1 MTQEKWQDTLVS
13 IKNKV
18 CTARNA
24 KIAAAFCVVCVVA
37 TAGGHYYLHQQHLA
51 RHAERVDA
59 MAQMTKAQ
67 ADQHNISL
75 ISEDQ
80 ACAATAQAIGKD
92 ESELDFKEIALF
104 DMSSAKHG
112 PKDGRKDDRKG
123 DHKEK
128 AKDRDRKGDERG
140 DQRGPEGMKPG
151 RPGEEKAD
159 AAAGA
164 TAKAAPDGQAGNQS
178 APMTPPQGQPP
189 MTASGQPGQPDMKGQ
204 PPQGAMPQ
212 RAFHPMYKVRVTSGS
227 VRYDVLVDA
236 TNGTVIHTEIED

>member
-80 ACAATAQAIGKD
+80 ACAAAAQAIGKD
-92 ESELDFKEIALF
+92 ESELTFKEIALF
-104 DMSSAKHG
+104 DMNSAKHG
-112 PKDGRKDDRKG
+112 PKDGRKGDRK
-123 DHKEK
+123 EK
-128 AKDRDRKGDERG
+128 PKDKDRKGDERG
-140 DQRGPEGMKPG
+140 EQRGPEGMKAG
-151 RPGEEKAD
+151 RPGAD

-164 TAKAAPDGQAGNQS
+164 TAKAAADGQADKQVI
-178 APMTPPQGQPP
+178 PMTPPQGQP
-189 MTASGQPGQPDMKGQ
+189 DRNGQ

-212 RAFHPMYKVRVTSGS
+212 NAFHPMYKVRVTSGS

>member
-51 RHAERVDA
+51 RHAERIDA

-80 ACAATAQAIGKD
+80 ACAAAAQAIGKD
-92 ESELDFKEIALF
+92 ESELTFKEIALF
-104 DMSSAKHG
+104 DMNSAKHG
-112 PKDGRKDDRKG
+112 PKDGRKGDRKE
-123 DHKEK
+123 KPK
-128 AKDRDRKGDERG
+128 AKDRKGDERG
-140 DQRGPEGMKPG
+140 EQRGPEGMKAG
-151 RPGEEKAD
+151 RPGAD

-164 TAKAAPDGQAGNQS
+164 TAKAAADGQADKQVI
-178 APMTPPQGQPP
+178 PMTLPQ
-189 MTASGQPGQPDMKGQ
+189 GQ

-212 RAFHPMYKVRVTSGS
+212 NAFHPMYKVRITSGS

>member
-37 TAGGHYYLHQQHLA
+37 TAGGHYYLHQQHVA

-80 ACAATAQAIGKD
+80 ACAAAAQAIGKD
-92 ESELDFKEIALF
+92 ESELTFKEIALF
-104 DMSSAKHG
+104 DMNSAKHG
-112 PKDGRKDDRKG
+112 PKDGRK
-123 DHKEK
+123 EK
-128 AKDRDRKGDERG
+128 PKDKDRKGDERG
-140 DQRGPEGMKPG
+140 EQRGPEGMKAG
-151 RPGEEKAD
+151 RPGAD

-164 TAKAAPDGQAGNQS
+164 TAKAAADGQADKQVV
-178 APMTPPQGQPP
+178 PMTPPQGQP
-189 MTASGQPGQPDMKGQ
+189 DRNGQ

-212 RAFHPMYKVRVTSGS
+212 NAFHPMYKVRVTSGS

>member
-80 ACAATAQAIGKD
+80 ACAAAAQAIGKD
-92 ESELDFKEIALF
+92 ESELTFKEIALF
-104 DMSSAKHG
+104 DMNSAKHG
-112 PKDGRKDDRKG
+112 PKDGRKGDRKE
-123 DHKEK
+123 KPK
-128 AKDRDRKGDERG
+128 AKDRKGDERG
-140 DQRGPEGMKPG
+140 EQRGPEGMKAG
-151 RPGEEKAD
+151 RPGAD

-164 TAKAAPDGQAGNQS
+164 TAKAAADGQADKQVV
-178 APMTPPQGQPP
+178 PMTPPQGQP
-189 MTASGQPGQPDMKGQ
+189 DRNGQ

-212 RAFHPMYKVRVTSGS
+212 SAFHPMYKVRVTSGS

-236 TNGTVIHTEIED
+236 TNGTIIHTEIED

>member
-80 ACAATAQAIGKD
+80 ACAAAAQAIGKD
-92 ESELDFKEIALF
+92 ESELTFKEIALF
-104 DMSSAKHG
+104 DMNSAKHG
-112 PKDGRKDDRKG
+112 PKDGRK
-123 DHKEK
+123 
-128 AKDRDRKGDERG
+128 GDERG
-140 DQRGPEGMKPG
+140 EQRGPEGMKAG
-151 RPGEEKAD
+151 RPGAD

-164 TAKAAPDGQAGNQS
+164 TAKAAADGQADKQVV
-178 APMTPPQGQPP
+178 PMTPPQGQP
-189 MTASGQPGQPDMKGQ
+189 DRNGQ

-212 RAFHPMYKVRVTSGS
+212 NAFHPMYKVRVTSGS

>member
-80 ACAATAQAIGKD
+80 ACAAAAQAIGKD
-92 ESELDFKEIALF
+92 ESELTFKEIALF
-104 DMSSAKHG
+104 DMNSAKHG
-112 PKDGRKDDRKG
+112 PKDGRKGDRKEKPKDKDRKG
-123 DHKEK
+123 N
-128 AKDRDRKGDERG
+128 ERG
-140 DQRGPEGMKPG
+140 EQRGPEGMKAG
-151 RPGEEKAD
+151 RPGAD

-164 TAKAAPDGQAGNQS
+164 TAKAAADGQADKQVI
-178 APMTPPQGQPP
+178 PMTPPQGQP
-189 MTASGQPGQPDMKGQ
+189 DRNGQ

-212 RAFHPMYKVRVTSGS
+212 NAFHPMYKVRVTSGS

>member
-1 MTQEKWQDTLVS
+1 MTQEKWQDTLIS

-37 TAGGHYYLHQQHLA
+37 TAGGHYYLHQQHMA
-51 RHAERVDA
+51 RHAERVEA

-67 ADQHNISL
+67 AEQHNVSL

-80 ACAATAQAIGKD
+80 ACAAAAQAIGKD
-92 ESELDFKEIALF
+92 ESDLDFKEVALF

-112 PKDGRKDDRKG
+112 PKDERKEDRRGDRKDGPKDKDRKG
-123 DHKEK
+123 DK
-128 AKDRDRKGDERG
+128 KGE
-140 DQRGPEGMKPG
+140 QRGPEGMKAG
-151 RPGEEKAD
+151 RPGEKAD

-164 TAKAAPDGQAGNQS
+164 TAKAAPDSQADNQGV
-178 APMTPPQGQPP
+178 PMAPPQGQPP
-189 MTASGQPGQPDMKGQ
+189 TDAAGQPGQPDMKGQ
-204 PPQGAMPQ
+204 PPQGAVMQ
-212 RAFHPMYKVRVTSGS
+212 KAFHPMYKVRVTSGS

-236 TNGTVIHTEIED
+236 TNGSVIHTEIEE

>member
-80 ACAATAQAIGKD
+80 ACAAAAQAIGKD
-92 ESELDFKEIALF
+92 ESELTFKEIALF
-104 DMSSAKHG
+104 DMNSAKHG
-112 PKDGRKDDRKG
+112 PKDGRKVDRK
-123 DHKEK
+123 EK
-128 AKDRDRKGDERG
+128 PKDKDRKGDERG
-140 DQRGPEGMKPG
+140 EQRGPEGMKAG
-151 RPGEEKAD
+151 RPGAD

-164 TAKAAPDGQAGNQS
+164 TAKAAADGQADKQVV
-178 APMTPPQGQPP
+178 PMTPPQGQP
-189 MTASGQPGQPDMKGQ
+189 DRNGQ

-212 RAFHPMYKVRVTSGS
+212 NAFHPMYKVRVTSGS

>member
-59 MAQMTKAQ
+59 MTQMTKAQ
-67 ADQHNISL
+67 ADQRNISL

-80 ACAATAQAIGKD
+80 ACAAAAQAIGKD
-92 ESELDFKEIALF
+92 ESELTFKEIALF
-104 DMSSAKHG
+104 DMNSAKHG
-112 PKDGRKDDRKG
+112 PKDGRKGDRK
-123 DHKEK
+123 EK
-128 AKDRDRKGDERG
+128 PKDKDRKGDERG
-140 DQRGPEGMKPG
+140 EQRGPEGMKAG
-151 RPGEEKAD
+151 RPGAD

-164 TAKAAPDGQAGNQS
+164 TAKAAADGQADKQVD
-178 APMTPPQGQPP
+178 PMTPPQGQP
-189 MTASGQPGQPDMKGQ
+189 DRNGQ

-212 RAFHPMYKVRVTSGS
+212 NAFHPMYKVRVTSGS

>member
-13 IKNKV
+13 IKNKI

-80 ACAATAQAIGKD
+80 VCAAAAQAIGKD
-92 ESELDFKEIALF
+92 ESELTFKEIALF
-104 DMSSAKHG
+104 DMNSAKHG
-112 PKDGRKDDRKG
+112 PKDGRKGDRK
-123 DHKEK
+123 EK
-128 AKDRDRKGDERG
+128 PKDKDRKGDERG
-140 DQRGPEGMKPG
+140 EQRGPEGMKAG
-151 RPGEEKAD
+151 RPGAD
-159 AAAGA
+159 TAAGA
-164 TAKAAPDGQAGNQS
+164 TAKAPADGQADKQVV
-178 APMTPPQGQPP
+178 PMTPPQGQP
-189 MTASGQPGQPDMKGQ
+189 DRNGQ

-212 RAFHPMYKVRVTSGS
+212 NAFHPMYKVRVTSGS

>member
-80 ACAATAQAIGKD
+80 ACAAAAQAIGKD
-92 ESELDFKEIALF
+92 ESELTFKEIALF
-104 DMSSAKHG
+104 DMNSAKHG
-112 PKDGRKDDRKG
+112 PKDGRKGDRKE
-123 DHKEK
+123 KPK
-128 AKDRDRKGDERG
+128 AKDRKGDERG
-140 DQRGPEGMKPG
+140 EQRGPEGMKAG
-151 RPGEEKAD
+151 RPGAD

-164 TAKAAPDGQAGNQS
+164 TAKAAADGQADKQVV
-178 APMTPPQGQPP
+178 PMTPPQGQPDRN
-189 MTASGQPGQPDMKGQ
+189 GQL
-204 PPQGAMPQ
+204 PQGAMPQ
-212 RAFHPMYKVRVTSGS
+212 NAFHPMYKVRVTSGS

-236 TNGTVIHTEIED
+236 TNGTIIHTEIED

>member
-80 ACAATAQAIGKD
+80 ACAAAAQAIGKD
-92 ESELDFKEIALF
+92 ESELTFKEIALF
-104 DMSSAKHG
+104 DMNSAKHG
-112 PKDGRKDDRKG
+112 PKDGRKGKP
-123 DHKEK
+123 
-128 AKDRDRKGDERG
+128 KDKDRKGDERG
-140 DQRGPEGMKPG
+140 EQRGPEGMKAG
-151 RPGEEKAD
+151 RPGAD

-164 TAKAAPDGQAGNQS
+164 TAKAAADGQADKQVV
-178 APMTPPQGQPP
+178 PMTPPQGQP
-189 MTASGQPGQPDMKGQ
+189 DRNGQ

-212 RAFHPMYKVRVTSGS
+212 NAFHPMYKVRVTSGS

-236 TNGTVIHTEIED
+236 TNGTIIHTEIED

>member
-80 ACAATAQAIGKD
+80 AYAAAAQAIGKD
-92 ESELDFKEIALF
+92 ESELTFKEIALF
-104 DMSSAKHG
+104 DMNSAKHG
-112 PKDGRKDDRKG
+112 PKDGRKGDRK
-123 DHKEK
+123 EK
-128 AKDRDRKGDERG
+128 PKDKDRKGDERG
-140 DQRGPEGMKPG
+140 EQRGPEGMKAG
-151 RPGEEKAD
+151 RPGAD

-164 TAKAAPDGQAGNQS
+164 TAKAAADGQADKQVV
-178 APMTPPQGQPP
+178 PMTPPQGQP
-189 MTASGQPGQPDMKGQ
+189 DRNGQ

-212 RAFHPMYKVRVTSGS
+212 NAFHPMYKVRVTSGS

>member
-1 MTQEKWQDTLVS
+1 MTQEKWQNTLVS

-59 MAQMTKAQ
+59 MAQITKAQ

-80 ACAATAQAIGKD
+80 ACAAAAQAIGKD
-92 ESELDFKEIALF
+92 ESELTFKEIALF
-104 DMSSAKHG
+104 DMNSAKHG
-112 PKDGRKDDRKG
+112 PKDGRKGDRKE
-123 DHKEK
+123 KPK
-128 AKDRDRKGDERG
+128 AKDRKGDERG
-140 DQRGPEGMKPG
+140 EQRGPEGMKAG
-151 RPGEEKAD
+151 RPGAD

-164 TAKAAPDGQAGNQS
+164 TAKAAADGQADKQVI
-178 APMTPPQGQPP
+178 PMTPPQGQP
-189 MTASGQPGQPDMKGQ
+189 DRNGQ

-212 RAFHPMYKVRVTSGS
+212 NAFHPMYKVRVTSGS

>member
-24 KIAAAFCVVCVVA
+24 KMAAAFCVVCVVA

-80 ACAATAQAIGKD
+80 ACAAAAQAIGKD
-92 ESELDFKEIALF
+92 ESELTFKEIALF
-104 DMSSAKHG
+104 DMNSAKHG
-112 PKDGRKDDRKG
+112 PKDGRKGDRKE
-123 DHKEK
+123 KPK
-128 AKDRDRKGDERG
+128 AKDRKGDERG
-140 DQRGPEGMKPG
+140 EQRGPEGMKAG
-151 RPGEEKAD
+151 RPGAD

-164 TAKAAPDGQAGNQS
+164 TAKAAADGQADKQVV
-178 APMTPPQGQPP
+178 PMTPPQGQP
-189 MTASGQPGQPDMKGQ
+189 DRNGQ

-212 RAFHPMYKVRVTSGS
+212 NAFHPMYKVRVTSGS

-236 TNGTVIHTEIED
+236 TNGTIIHTEIED

>member
-80 ACAATAQAIGKD
+80 ACAAAAQAIGKD
-92 ESELDFKEIALF
+92 ESELTFKEIALF
-104 DMSSAKHG
+104 DMNSAKHG
-112 PKDGRKDDRKG
+112 PKDGRKGDRK
-123 DHKEK
+123 EK
-128 AKDRDRKGDERG
+128 PKDKDRKGDERG
-140 DQRGPEGMKPG
+140 EQRGPEGMKAGHPG
-151 RPGEEKAD
+151 AD

-164 TAKAAPDGQAGNQS
+164 TAKAAADGQADKQVV
-178 APMTPPQGQPP
+178 PMTPPQGQP
-189 MTASGQPGQPDMKGQ
+189 DRNGQ

-212 RAFHPMYKVRVTSGS
+212 NAFHPMYKVRVTSGS

>member
-24 KIAAAFCVVCVVA
+24 KIATAFCVVCVVA

-80 ACAATAQAIGKD
+80 ACAAAAQAIGKD
-92 ESELDFKEIALF
+92 ESELTFKEIALF
-104 DMSSAKHG
+104 DMNSAKHG
-112 PKDGRKDDRKG
+112 PKDGRKGDRK
-123 DHKEK
+123 EK
-128 AKDRDRKGDERG
+128 PKDKDRKGDERG
-140 DQRGPEGMKPG
+140 EQRGPEGMKAG
-151 RPGEEKAD
+151 RPGAD

-164 TAKAAPDGQAGNQS
+164 TAKAAADGQADKQVV
-178 APMTPPQGQPP
+178 PMTPPQGQP
-189 MTASGQPGQPDMKGQ
+189 DRNGQ

-212 RAFHPMYKVRVTSGS
+212 NAFHPMYKVRVTSGS

>member
-1 MTQEKWQDTLVS
+1 MTQEKWQDTLIS
-13 IKNKV
+13 IKHKV

-24 KIAAAFCVVCVVA
+24 KIAAAFCVVCVLA

-67 ADQHNISL
+67 ADQRNISL

-80 ACAATAQAIGKD
+80 ACAAAAQAIGKD
-92 ESELDFKEIALF
+92 ESELTFKEIALF

-112 PKDGRKDDRKG
+112 PKDGRKDDRK
-123 DHKEK
+123 EK
-128 AKDRDRKGDERG
+128 SKDKDRKGDERG
-140 DQRGPEGMKPG
+140 EQRDKDGMKAG
-151 RPGEEKAD
+151 RPGAD

-164 TAKAAPDGQAGNQS
+164 TAKAAPDGQADKQV
-178 APMTPPQGQPP
+178 APTTPPQGQP
-189 MTASGQPGQPDMKGQ
+189 DRNGQ

-212 RAFHPMYKVRVTSGS
+212 NAFHPMYKVRVTSGS

>member
-24 KIAAAFCVVCVVA
+24 KIAAAFCIVCVVA

-59 MAQMTKAQ
+59 MVQMTKAQ

-80 ACAATAQAIGKD
+80 ACAAAAQAIGKD
-92 ESELDFKEIALF
+92 ESELTFKEIALF
-104 DMSSAKHG
+104 DMNSAKYD
-112 PKDGRKDDRKG
+112 PKDGRKEKPKDKDRKG
-123 DHKEK
+123 
-128 AKDRDRKGDERG
+128 AERG
-140 DQRGPEGMKPG
+140 EQRGPEGMKAG
-151 RPGEEKAD
+151 RPGAD

-164 TAKAAPDGQAGNQS
+164 TAKAAADGQAYKQVV
-178 APMTPPQGQPP
+178 PMTPHQGQP
-189 MTASGQPGQPDMKGQ
+189 DRNGQ

-212 RAFHPMYKVRVTSGS
+212 NAFHPMYKVRVTSGS

>member
-80 ACAATAQAIGKD
+80 ACAAAAQAIGKD
-92 ESELDFKEIALF
+92 ESELTFKEIALF
-104 DMSSAKHG
+104 DMNSAKHG
-112 PKDGRKDDRKG
+112 PKDGRKEKP
-123 DHKEK
+123 K
-128 AKDRDRKGDERG
+128 AKDRKGDERG
-140 DQRGPEGMKPG
+140 EQRGPEGMKAG
-151 RPGEEKAD
+151 RPGAD

>member
-80 ACAATAQAIGKD
+80 ACAAAAQAIGKD

-112 PKDGRKDDRKG
+112 PKDGRK
-123 DHKEK
+123 EK
-128 AKDRDRKGDERG
+128 PKDKDRKGDERG
-140 DQRGPEGMKPG
+140 EQRGPEGMKAG
-151 RPGEEKAD
+151 RPGAD

-164 TAKAAPDGQAGNQS
+164 TAKATADGQAGNQS

>member
-80 ACAATAQAIGKD
+80 ACAAAAQAIGKD
-92 ESELDFKEIALF
+92 ESELTFKEIALF
-104 DMSSAKHG
+104 DMNSAKHG
-112 PKDGRKDDRKG
+112 PKDGRKGDRK
-123 DHKEK
+123 EK
-128 AKDRDRKGDERG
+128 PKDKDRKGDERG
-140 DQRGPEGMKPG
+140 EQRGPEGMKAG
-151 RPGEEKAD
+151 RPGAD

-164 TAKAAPDGQAGNQS
+164 TAKVAADGQADKQVI
-178 APMTPPQGQPP
+178 PMTSPQGQPP
-189 MTASGQPGQPDMKGQ
+189 TGAPQGQPDRNGQ

-212 RAFHPMYKVRVTSGS
+212 NAFHPMYKVRVTSGS

>member
-80 ACAATAQAIGKD
+80 ACAAAAQAIGKD
-92 ESELDFKEIALF
+92 ESELTFKEIALF
-104 DMSSAKHG
+104 DMNSAKHG
-112 PKDGRKDDRKG
+112 PKDGRKGDRK
-123 DHKEK
+123 EK
-128 AKDRDRKGDERG
+128 LKDKDRKGDERG
-140 DQRGPEGMKPG
+140 EQRGPEGMKAG
-151 RPGEEKAD
+151 RPGAD

-164 TAKAAPDGQAGNQS
+164 TAKAAADGQADKQIV
-178 APMTPPQGQPP
+178 PMTPPQGQPP
-189 MTASGQPGQPDMKGQ
+189 TGASQGQPDRNGQ

-212 RAFHPMYKVRVTSGS
+212 NAFHPMYKVRVTSGS

>member
-80 ACAATAQAIGKD
+80 ACAAAAQAIGKD
-92 ESELDFKEIALF
+92 ESELTFKEIALF
-104 DMSSAKHG
+104 DMNSAKHG
-112 PKDGRKDDRKG
+112 PKDGRKGKPKDKDRKG
-123 DHKEK
+123 N
-128 AKDRDRKGDERG
+128 ERG
-140 DQRGPEGMKPG
+140 EQRGPEGMKAG
-151 RPGEEKAD
+151 RPSAD

-164 TAKAAPDGQAGNQS
+164 TAKAAADGQADKQVI
-178 APMTPPQGQPP
+178 PMTPPQGQP
-189 MTASGQPGQPDMKGQ
+189 DRNGQ

-212 RAFHPMYKVRVTSGS
+212 NAFHPMYKVRVTSGS

>member
-80 ACAATAQAIGKD
+80 ACAAAAQAIGKD
-92 ESELDFKEIALF
+92 ESELTFKEIALF
-104 DMSSAKHG
+104 DTNSAKHG
-112 PKDGRKDDRKG
+112 PKDGRKGDRK
-123 DHKEK
+123 EK
-128 AKDRDRKGDERG
+128 PKDKDRKGDERG
-140 DQRGPEGMKPG
+140 EQRGPEGMKAG
-151 RPGEEKAD
+151 RPSAD

-164 TAKAAPDGQAGNQS
+164 TAKAAADGQADKQVV
-178 APMTPPQGQPP
+178 PMTPPQGQP
-189 MTASGQPGQPDMKGQ
+189 DRNGQ

-212 RAFHPMYKVRVTSGS
+212 NAFHPMYKVRVTSGS

>member
-80 ACAATAQAIGKD
+80 ACAAAAQAIGKD
-92 ESELDFKEIALF
+92 ESELTFKEIALF
-104 DMSSAKHG
+104 DMNSAKHG
-112 PKDGRKDDRKG
+112 PKDGRKEKP
-123 DHKEK
+123 K
-128 AKDRDRKGDERG
+128 AKDRKGDERG
-140 DQRGPEGMKPG
+140 EQRGPEGMKAG
-151 RPGEEKAD
+151 RPGAD

-164 TAKAAPDGQAGNQS
+164 TAKAAADGQADKQVV
-178 APMTPPQGQPP
+178 PMTPPQGQPP
-189 MTASGQPGQPDMKGQ
+189 TGALQGQPDRNGQ

-212 RAFHPMYKVRVTSGS
+212 NAFHPMYKVRVTSGS

>member
-51 RHAERVDA
+51 RHAERIDA

-80 ACAATAQAIGKD
+80 ACAAAAQAIGKD
-92 ESELDFKEIALF
+92 ESELTFKEIALF
-104 DMSSAKHG
+104 DMNSAKHG
-112 PKDGRKDDRKG
+112 PKDGRKGDRKE
-123 DHKEK
+123 KPK
-128 AKDRDRKGDERG
+128 AKDRKGDERG
-140 DQRGPEGMKPG
+140 EQRGPEGMKAG
-151 RPGEEKAD
+151 RLGAD

-164 TAKAAPDGQAGNQS
+164 TAKAAADGQADKQVI
-178 APMTPPQGQPP
+178 PMTPPQGQPP
-189 MTASGQPGQPDMKGQ
+189 
-204 PPQGAMPQ
+204 QGAMPQ
-212 RAFHPMYKVRVTSGS
+212 NAFHPMYKVRITSGS

>member
-80 ACAATAQAIGKD
+80 ACAAAAQAIGKD
-92 ESELDFKEIALF
+92 ESELTFKEIALF
-104 DMSSAKHG
+104 DMNSAKHG
-112 PKDGRKDDRKG
+112 PKDGRKGDRK
-123 DHKEK
+123 EK
-128 AKDRDRKGDERG
+128 PKDRDRKGDERG
-140 DQRGPEGMKPG
+140 EQRGPEGMKAG
-151 RPGEEKAD
+151 RPGAD

-164 TAKAAPDGQAGNQS
+164 TAKAAADGQADKQVV
-178 APMTPPQGQPP
+178 PMTPPQGQPP
-189 MTASGQPGQPDMKGQ
+189 TGAPQGQPDRNGQ

-212 RAFHPMYKVRVTSGS
+212 NAFHPMYKVRVTSGS

>member
-51 RHAERVDA
+51 RHAERIDA

-80 ACAATAQAIGKD
+80 ACAAAAQAIGKD
-92 ESELDFKEIALF
+92 ESELTFKEIALF
-104 DMSSAKHG
+104 DMNSAKHG
-112 PKDGRKDDRKG
+112 PKDGRKGDRKE
-123 DHKEK
+123 KPK
-128 AKDRDRKGDERG
+128 AKDRKGDERG
-140 DQRGPEGMKPG
+140 EQRGPEGMKAG
-151 RPGEEKAD
+151 RPGAD

-164 TAKAAPDGQAGNQS
+164 TAKAAADGQADKQVV
-178 APMTPPQGQPP
+178 PMTPPQGQP
-189 MTASGQPGQPDMKGQ
+189 DRNGQ

-212 RAFHPMYKVRVTSGS
+212 NAFHPMYKVRVTSGS

>member
-80 ACAATAQAIGKD
+80 ACAAAAQAIGKD
-92 ESELDFKEIALF
+92 ESELTFKEIALF
-104 DMSSAKHG
+104 DMNSAKHG
-112 PKDGRKDDRKG
+112 PKDGRKGDRKE
-123 DHKEK
+123 KPK
-128 AKDRDRKGDERG
+128 AKDRKGDERG
-140 DQRGPEGMKPG
+140 EQRGPEGTKAG
-151 RPGEEKAD
+151 RPGAD

-164 TAKAAPDGQAGNQS
+164 TAKAAADGQADKQVV
-178 APMTPPQGQPP
+178 PMTPPQGQP
-189 MTASGQPGQPDMKGQ
+189 DRNGQ

-212 RAFHPMYKVRVTSGS
+212 NAFHPMYKVRVTSGS

-236 TNGTVIHTEIED
+236 TNGTIIHTEIED

>member
-80 ACAATAQAIGKD
+80 ACAAAAQAIGKD
-92 ESELDFKEIALF
+92 ESELTFKEIALF
-104 DMSSAKHG
+104 DMNSAKHG
-112 PKDGRKDDRKG
+112 PKDGRKGDRKE
-123 DHKEK
+123 KPK
-128 AKDRDRKGDERG
+128 AKDRKGDERG
-140 DQRGPEGMKPG
+140 EQRGPEGMKAG
-151 RPGEEKAD
+151 RPGAD

-164 TAKAAPDGQAGNQS
+164 TAKAAADGQADKQVV
-178 APMTPPQGQPP
+178 PMTPPQGQP
-189 MTASGQPGQPDMKGQ
+189 DRNGQ

-212 RAFHPMYKVRVTSGS
+212 NAFHPMYKVRVTSGS

>member
-1 MTQEKWQDTLVS
+1 MTQEKWQDTHVS
-13 IKNKV
+13 IKNKD

-80 ACAATAQAIGKD
+80 ACAAAAQAIGKD
-92 ESELDFKEIALF
+92 ESELTFKEIALF
-104 DMSSAKHG
+104 DMNSAKHG
-112 PKDGRKDDRKG
+112 PKDGRKGDRK
-123 DHKEK
+123 EK
-128 AKDRDRKGDERG
+128 PKDKDRKGDERG
-140 DQRGPEGMKPG
+140 EQRGPEGMKAG
-151 RPGEEKAD
+151 RPGAD

-164 TAKAAPDGQAGNQS
+164 TAKAAADGQADKQVV
-178 APMTPPQGQPP
+178 PMTPPQGQP
-189 MTASGQPGQPDMKGQ
+189 DRNGQ
-204 PPQGAMPQ
+204 PPQGTMPQ
-212 RAFHPMYKVRVTSGS
+212 NAFHPMYKVRVTSGS

>member
-80 ACAATAQAIGKD
+80 ACAAAAQAIGKD
-92 ESELDFKEIALF
+92 ESELTFKEIALF
-104 DMSSAKHG
+104 DMNSAKHG
-112 PKDGRKDDRKG
+112 PKDGRK
-123 DHKEK
+123 EK
-128 AKDRDRKGDERG
+128 PKDKDRKGDERG
-140 DQRGPEGMKPG
+140 EQRGPEGMKAG
-151 RPGEEKAD
+151 RPGAD

-164 TAKAAPDGQAGNQS
+164 TAKATADGQADKQVV
-178 APMTPPQGQPP
+178 PMTPPQGQP
-189 MTASGQPGQPDMKGQ
+189 DRNGQ

-212 RAFHPMYKVRVTSGS
+212 NAFHPMYKVRVTSGS

>member
-80 ACAATAQAIGKD
+80 ACAAAAQAIGKD
-92 ESELDFKEIALF
+92 ESELTFKEIALF
-104 DMSSAKHG
+104 DMNSAKHG
-112 PKDGRKDDRKG
+112 PKDGRKGDRK
-123 DHKEK
+123 EK
-128 AKDRDRKGDERG
+128 PKDKDRKGDERG
-140 DQRGPEGMKPG
+140 EQRGPEGMKAG
-151 RPGEEKAD
+151 RPSEKAD

-164 TAKAAPDGQAGNQS
+164 TAKAAADGQADKQVV
-178 APMTPPQGQPP
+178 PMTPPQGQPP
-189 MTASGQPGQPDMKGQ
+189 TGAPQGQPDRNGQ

>member
-80 ACAATAQAIGKD
+80 ACAAAAQAIGKD
-92 ESELDFKEIALF
+92 ESELTFKEIALF
-104 DMSSAKHG
+104 DMNSTKHG
-112 PKDGRKDDRKG
+112 PKDGRKGDRK
-123 DHKEK
+123 EK
-128 AKDRDRKGDERG
+128 PKDKDRKGDERG
-140 DQRGPEGMKPG
+140 EQRGPEGMKAG
-151 RPGEEKAD
+151 RPGAD

-164 TAKAAPDGQAGNQS
+164 TAKAAADGQADKQVV
-178 APMTPPQGQPP
+178 PMTPPQGQP
-189 MTASGQPGQPDMKGQ
+189 DRNGQ

-212 RAFHPMYKVRVTSGS
+212 NAFHPMYKVRVTSGS